1 MLLYTQL
8 LVLANEPEFIL
19 SIDSL
24 SLDMGASTNLVL
36 SLVNAQDAKVLKID
50 GLENF
55 DVLSSSQST
64 STSIINNKA
73 TYKKEH
79 YYTIMPKKPGNLPY
93 RQAWNTRAKR
103 TGPTN

>member
-64 STSIINNKA
+64 YTSIINNKQP
-73 TYKKEH
+73 KKEH
-79 YYTIMPKKPGNLPY
+79 ITQLCRKKPGNLPY